1 MASDFLTVVKLV
13 LHVST
18 VVLEE
23 LEFIDSVLFVEG
35 NLNKLQHM
43 YKSTKKFF
51 DKILIKIQ
59 NTLSQN
65 YIKANRN

>member
-43 YKSTKKFF
+43 YKSTKK
-51 DKILIKIQ
+51 ILIKF
-59 NTLSQN
+59 
-65 YIKANRN
+65 